1 MIADIEED
9 PGWGYPAI
17 IGVMYQNI
25 EMECKIKRPDKKGKR
40 FKPVALAVK

>member
-25 EMECKIKRPDKKGKR
+25 EMECKIKSPVGKR